1 MKNDMTRGSI
11 LKSILYF
18 TTFIFLGNLFQQFY
32 NIIDSLIVG
41 NVNGE
46 DALASISATGPICF
60 MFIGLLIGV
69 SSGFGIKMAHVF
81 GAKKFDLLR
90 KYHAMA
96 IFLSFVLGSAIT
108 FLLLV
113 FNNLILKFMNTP
125 DNIYIP
131 TYIYIMIIYVGIV
144 PTMFYNLCSST
155 LRAVGNG
162 KMPLVFLIIS
172 SVTNIILDIVFV
184 YYFSF
189 GVIGAAI
196 ATVISQVFSVFI
208 SFIYIF
214 KKYSFLKVSKIDF
227 KIDKKI
233 IFELLK
239 QGVPMG
245 LQFSITAFGVMVVQ
259 VELNKYGAEYIAGFG
274 VSSKIQGI
282 VMQLF
287 IGLGIAISNFIG
299 QNYGAKKFDRIKR
312 GISYSTVISIIFS
325 IIAIFLIKTFGNVIV
340 ESFVPNASYI
350 MKKSASI
357 YFNCVMYFYPCLA
370 LLFVY
375 RNALQGFGRSDL
387 SMLGGV
393 FELIAR
399 VLVIVLLTSSYGYY
413 GVCFSDSLAWVFAL
427 IPLIPLFF
435 VVYNKE
441 INKNKQK
448 IEMNL

>member
-214 KKYSFLKVSKIDF
+214 KKYSFLKVSKRDF

-245 LQFSITAFGVMVVQ
+245 LQFSIIAFGVMVVQ

>member
-96 IFLSFVLGSAIT
+96 IFLSFVLGSVIT

-131 TYIYIMIIYVGIV
+131 TYIYIMIIYIGIV

-196 ATVISQVFSVFI
+196 ATVISQVFSGFI

-214 KKYSFLKVSKIDF
+214 KKYSFLKVSKRDF

-274 VSSKIQGI
+274 VSLKIQGI

>member
-1 MKNDMTRGSI
+1 
-11 LKSILYF
+11 
-18 TTFIFLGNLFQQFY
+18 
-32 NIIDSLIVG
+32 
-41 NVNGE
+41 
-46 DALASISATGPICF
+46 

-214 KKYSFLKVSKIDF
+214 KKYSFLKVSKRDF

>member
-96 IFLSFVLGSAIT
+96 IFLSFVLGSVIT

-214 KKYSFLKVSKIDF
+214 KKYSFLKVSKRDF

>member
-11 LKSILYF
+11 IKAILYF

-46 DALASISATGPICF
+46 RALAAISVTGPIVF
-60 MFIGLLIGV
+60 MFIGLLLGI
-69 SSGFGIKMAHVF
+69 SSGFGIKMAHIF
-81 GAKKFDLLR
+81 GAKKLELLK

-96 IFLSFVLGSAIT
+96 ILLSVILGLFMTIV
-108 FLLLV
+108 LLV
-113 FNNLILKFMNTP
+113 LNNFILRLMNTP
-125 DNIYIP
+125 NDIYIATY
-131 TYIYIMIIYVGIV
+131 TYIAIIYVGII

-155 LRAVGNG
+155 LRAMGNS

-172 SVTNIILDIVFV
+172 SIINVILDILFV

-189 GVIGAAI
+189 GVAGAAV
-196 ATVISQVFSVFI
+196 ATVISQIISVVL
-208 SFIYIF
+208 SFMYIF
-214 KKYSFLKVSKIDF
+214 KNYSFLKVKKEDF

-233 IFELLK
+233 ILELLG
-239 QGVPMG
+239 QGLPMG
-245 LQFSITAFGVMVVQ
+245 LQFSITAFGTMVVQ

-287 IGLGIAISNFIG
+287 IGLGVAISNFIG
-299 QNYGAKKFDRIKR
+299 QNYGAKKFDRIKK
-312 GISYSTVISIIFS
+312 GISHATIICIIFS
-325 IIAIFLIKTFGNVIV
+325 FIAIFLINTFGNSIV
-340 ESFVPNASYI
+340 ESFVPNASI
-350 MKKSASI
+350 AMKKSARI

-375 RNALQGFGRSDL
+375 RNGLQGFGRADL
-387 SMLGGV
+387 AMLGGV

-399 VLVIVLLTSSYGYY
+399 VLVVVLLAANYGYY
-413 GVCFSDSLAWVFAL
+413 GVCFSDSLAWIFAL

-435 VVYNKE
+435 MVYKKE
-441 INKNKQK
+441 LNNHSQK

>member
-96 IFLSFVLGSAIT
+96 IFLSFVLGSVIT

-131 TYIYIMIIYVGIV
+131 TYIYIMIIYIGIV

>member
-131 TYIYIMIIYVGIV
+131 TYIYIMIIYIGIV

-196 ATVISQVFSVFI
+196 ATVISQVFSGFI

-214 KKYSFLKVSKIDF
+214 KKYSFLKVSKRDF

-274 VSSKIQGI
+274 VSLKIQGI

-325 IIAIFLIKTFGNVIV
+325 IIAIFLIKTFGNIIV
-340 ESFVPNASYI
+340 EIFVPNASYI

-399 VLVIVLLTSSYGYY
+399 VLVVVLLTSSYGYY

>member
-96 IFLSFVLGSAIT
+96 IFLSFVLGSVIT

-125 DNIYIP
+125 ENIYIP
-131 TYIYIMIIYVGIV
+131 TYIYIMIIYIGIV

-172 SVTNIILDIVFV
+172 SITNVILDIVFV

-214 KKYSFLKVSKIDF
+214 KKYSFLKVSKRDF

-325 IIAIFLIKTFGNVIV
+325 IIAIFLIKTFGNIIV

>member
-274 VSSKIQGI
+274 VSLKIQGI

-325 IIAIFLIKTFGNVIV
+325 IIAIFLIKTFGNIIV

>member
-96 IFLSFVLGSAIT
+96 IFLSFVLGSVIT

-125 DNIYIP
+125 ENIYIP
-131 TYIYIMIIYVGIV
+131 TYIYIMIIYIGIV

-172 SVTNIILDIVFV
+172 SITNVILDIVFV

-208 SFIYIF
+208 SFMYIF
-214 KKYSFLKVSKIDF
+214 KKYSFLKVSKRDF

-274 VSSKIQGI
+274 VSLKIQGI

-299 QNYGAKKFDRIKR
+299 QNYGAKKFDRIKK
-312 GISYSTVISIIFS
+312 GISYSTVVSIIFS
-325 IIAIFLIKTFGNVIV
+325 IIAIFLIKTFGNMIV

-399 VLVIVLLTSSYGYY
+399 VLVVVLLTSSYGYY

>member
-214 KKYSFLKVSKIDF
+214 KKYSFLKVSKRDF

-325 IIAIFLIKTFGNVIV
+325 IIAIFLIRTFGNIIV

>member
-208 SFIYIF
+208 SFMYIF
-214 KKYSFLKVSKIDF
+214 KKYSFLKVSKRDF

-274 VSSKIQGI
+274 VSLKIQGI

>member
-96 IFLSFVLGSAIT
+96 IFLSFVLGSVIT

-196 ATVISQVFSVFI
+196 ATVISQVFSGFI

-214 KKYSFLKVSKIDF
+214 KKYSFLKVSKRDF

-274 VSSKIQGI
+274 VSLKIQGI

-325 IIAIFLIKTFGNVIV
+325 IIAIFLIKTFGNIIV

>member
-125 DNIYIP
+125 DNIYIL

-214 KKYSFLKVSKIDF
+214 KKYSFLKVSKRDF

>member
-214 KKYSFLKVSKIDF
+214 KKYSLLKVSKRDF

-399 VLVIVLLTSSYGYY
+399 VLVVVLLTSSYGYY

>member
-96 IFLSFVLGSAIT
+96 IFLSLVLGSVIT

-125 DNIYIP
+125 ENIYIP
-131 TYIYIMIIYVGIV
+131 TYIYIMIIYIGIV

-172 SVTNIILDIVFV
+172 SITNVILDIVFV

-208 SFIYIF
+208 SFMYIF
-214 KKYSFLKVSKIDF
+214 KKYSFLKVSKRDF

-299 QNYGAKKFDRIKR
+299 QNYGAKKFDRIKK
-312 GISYSTVISIIFS
+312 GISYSTVVSIIFS
-325 IIAIFLIKTFGNVIV
+325 IIAIFLIKTFGNMIV

-399 VLVIVLLTSSYGYY
+399 VLVVVLLTSSYGYY

>member
-96 IFLSFVLGSAIT
+96 IFLSFVLGSVIT

-214 KKYSFLKVSKIDF
+214 KKYSFLKVSKRDF

-274 VSSKIQGI
+274 VSLKIQGI

-441 INKNKQK
+441 INKNK
-448 IEMNL
+448 

>member
-96 IFLSFVLGSAIT
+96 IFLSFVLGSVIT

-125 DNIYIP
+125 ENIYIP
-131 TYIYIMIIYVGIV
+131 TYIYIMIIYIGIV

-172 SVTNIILDIVFV
+172 SITNVILDIVFV

-208 SFIYIF
+208 SFMYIF
-214 KKYSFLKVSKIDF
+214 KKYSFLKVSKRDF

-299 QNYGAKKFDRIKR
+299 QNYGAKKFDRIKK
-312 GISYSTVISIIFS
+312 GISYSTVVSIIFS
-325 IIAIFLIKTFGNVIV
+325 IIAIFLIKTFGNMIV

-399 VLVIVLLTSSYGYY
+399 VLVVVLLTSSYGYY

>member
-1 MKNDMTRGSI
+1 
-11 LKSILYF
+11 
-18 TTFIFLGNLFQQFY
+18 
-32 NIIDSLIVG
+32 
-41 NVNGE
+41 
-46 DALASISATGPICF
+46 

-208 SFIYIF
+208 SFIFIF
-214 KKYSFLKVSKIDF
+214 NKYSFLKVSKRDF

>member
-312 GISYSTVISIIFS
+312 GISYSTIISIIFS

>member
-96 IFLSFVLGSAIT
+96 IFLSFVLGSVIT

-189 GVIGAAI
+189 GVIGAAL

-214 KKYSFLKVSKIDF
+214 KKYSFLKVSKRDF

-325 IIAIFLIKTFGNVIV
+325 IIAIFLIKTFGNIIV

>member
-96 IFLSFVLGSAIT
+96 IFLSFVLGSVIT

-125 DNIYIP
+125 ENIYIP

-214 KKYSFLKVSKIDF
+214 KKYSFLKVSKRDF

-299 QNYGAKKFDRIKR
+299 QNYGAKKFDRIKK
-312 GISYSTVISIIFS
+312 GISYSTVVSIIFS
-325 IIAIFLIKTFGNVIV
+325 IIAIFLIKTFGNMIV
-340 ESFVPNASYI
+340 ESFVPNASYV

>member
-274 VSSKIQGI
+274 VSLKIQGI

>member
-208 SFIYIF
+208 SFMYIF
-214 KKYSFLKVSKIDF
+214 KKYSFLKVSKRDF

-299 QNYGAKKFDRIKR
+299 QNYGAKKFDRIKK
-312 GISYSTVISIIFS
+312 GISYSTVVSIIFS
-325 IIAIFLIKTFGNVIV
+325 IIAIFLIKTFGNMIV

-399 VLVIVLLTSSYGYY
+399 VLVVVLLTSSYGYY

>member
-96 IFLSFVLGSAIT
+96 IFLSFVLGSVIT

-214 KKYSFLKVSKIDF
+214 KKYSFLKVSKRDF

-274 VSSKIQGI
+274 VSLKIQGI

>member
-96 IFLSFVLGSAIT
+96 IFLSFVLGSVIT

-131 TYIYIMIIYVGIV
+131 TYIYIMIIYIGIV

-196 ATVISQVFSVFI
+196 ATVISQVFSGFI

-214 KKYSFLKVSKIDF
+214 KKYSFLKVSKRDF

-274 VSSKIQGI
+274 VSLKIQGI

-325 IIAIFLIKTFGNVIV
+325 IIAIFLIKTFGNIIV
-340 ESFVPNASYI
+340 EIFVPNASYI

-399 VLVIVLLTSSYGYY
+399 VLVVVLLTSSYGYY

>member
-96 IFLSFVLGSAIT
+96 IFLSFVLGSVIT

-214 KKYSFLKVSKIDF
+214 KKYSFLKVSKRDF

-399 VLVIVLLTSSYGYY
+399 VLVVVLLTSSYGYY

>member
-214 KKYSFLKVSKIDF
+214 KKYSFLKVSKRDF

-239 QGVPMG
+239 QGIPMG

>member
-214 KKYSFLKVSKIDF
+214 KKYSFLKVSKRDF

-375 RNALQGFGRSDL
+375 RNALQGFGGQIFL
-387 SMLGGV
+387 CL
-393 FELIAR
+393 EECLN
-399 VLVIVLLTSSYGYY
+399 LLQE
-413 GVCFSDSLAWVFAL
+413 F
-427 IPLIPLFF
+427 
-435 VVYNKE
+435 
-441 INKNKQK
+441 
-448 IEMNL
+448 

>member
-46 DALASISATGPICF
+46 DALASISATGPVCF

-96 IFLSFVLGSAIT
+96 IFLSFVLGSVIT

-125 DNIYIP
+125 ENIYIP
-131 TYIYIMIIYVGIV
+131 TYIYIMIIYIGIV

-172 SVTNIILDIVFV
+172 SITNVILDIVFV

-208 SFIYIF
+208 SFMYIF
-214 KKYSFLKVSKIDF
+214 KKYSFLKVSKRDF

-299 QNYGAKKFDRIKR
+299 QNYGAKKFDRIKK
-312 GISYSTVISIIFS
+312 GISYSTVVSIIFS
-325 IIAIFLIKTFGNVIV
+325 IIAIFLIKTFGNMIV

-399 VLVIVLLTSSYGYY
+399 VLVVVLLTSSYGYY

>member
-1 MKNDMTRGSI
+1 
-11 LKSILYF
+11 
-18 TTFIFLGNLFQQFY
+18 
-32 NIIDSLIVG
+32 
-41 NVNGE
+41 
-46 DALASISATGPICF
+46 
-60 MFIGLLIGV
+60 
-69 SSGFGIKMAHVF
+69 
-81 GAKKFDLLR
+81 
-90 KYHAMA
+90 
-96 IFLSFVLGSAIT
+96 
-108 FLLLV
+108 
-113 FNNLILKFMNTP
+113 
-125 DNIYIP
+125 
-131 TYIYIMIIYVGIV
+131 MIIYIGIV

-172 SVTNIILDIVFV
+172 SITNVILDIVFV

-208 SFIYIF
+208 SFMYIF
-214 KKYSFLKVSKIDF
+214 KKYSFLKVSKRDF

-299 QNYGAKKFDRIKR
+299 QNYGAKKFDRIKK
-312 GISYSTVISIIFS
+312 GISYSTVVSIIFS
-325 IIAIFLIKTFGNVIV
+325 IIAIFLIKTFGNMIV

-399 VLVIVLLTSSYGYY
+399 VLVVVLLTSSYGYY

>member
-96 IFLSFVLGSAIT
+96 IFLSFVLGSVIT

-125 DNIYIP
+125 ENIYIP
-131 TYIYIMIIYVGIV
+131 TYIYIMIIYIGIV

-172 SVTNIILDIVFV
+172 SITNVILDIVFV

-208 SFIYIF
+208 SFMYIF
-214 KKYSFLKVSKIDF
+214 KKYSFLKVSKRDF

-299 QNYGAKKFDRIKR
+299 QNYGAKKFDRIKK
-312 GISYSTVISIIFS
+312 GISYSTVVSIIFS
-325 IIAIFLIKTFGNVIV
+325 IIAIFLIKTFGNMIV
-340 ESFVPNASYI
+340 ESFVPNASYV

>member
-214 KKYSFLKVSKIDF
+214 KKYSFLKVSKRDF

-325 IIAIFLIKTFGNVIV
+325 IIAIFLIKTFGNIIV

>member
-214 KKYSFLKVSKIDF
+214 KKYSFLKVSKRDF